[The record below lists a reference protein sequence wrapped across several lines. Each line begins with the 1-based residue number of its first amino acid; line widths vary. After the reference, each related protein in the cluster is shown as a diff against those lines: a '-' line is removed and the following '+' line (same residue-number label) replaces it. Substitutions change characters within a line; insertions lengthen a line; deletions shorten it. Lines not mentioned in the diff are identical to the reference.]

1 MLSAATANAQVC
13 FQLNIVI
20 LRYVPFTERAIV
32 LFSVKYLRVACIS
45 SQFKVNEIPK
55 RQNTKSVEFIQF
67 HQHKRTHLIESN
79 QMIQL
84 QNEIYRSIC
93 CFDEVQTHL
102 GAINFSFFFFLFKKN
117 EDFDVYQS
125 RAQLRNNH
133 FSTFKIYINE
143 VCICVSIFPKSDTHL
158 FITILHF
165 FFRLSFHSISINKT

>member
-93 CFDEVQTHL
+93 CFDVVQTHL
-102 GAINFSFFFFLFKKN
+102 GAINFSFFFFLFKKKTKTLMFTKAEHN
-117 EDFDVYQS
+117 CETII
-125 RAQLRNNH
+125 
-133 FSTFKIYINE
+133 FSHSKYTSTKYVFVSAFFQKAIHIYSLPFYI
-143 VCICVSIFPKSDTHL
+143 
-158 FITILHF
+158 F
-165 FFRLSFHSISINKT
+165 FFVCHFIPYQ